1 MSAEAVFGEL
11 PLGQLADNS
20 FSIMKAPSQQD
31 LLAEIQSLKDAN
43 LRLRHEVE
51 YLRLNPSIA
60 RGMRGETLVADFVGG
75 VRSKRGAGHDVL
87 TTDGLQLIEVKYSS
101 LLQAIGGRPVRRWV
115 WTKLFGELGRK
126 QYDRLLLV
134 GESDSRF
141 MDMYVDPTS
150 PYVIFDI
157 PYQNA
162 IELAGGIKSG
172 RYSQIQLTSNP
183 STVKSSRAKEL
194 FEVYQVPVWELRRR
208 YSLRNY

>member
-1 MSAEAVFGEL
+1 
-11 PLGQLADNS
+11 
-20 FSIMKAPSQQD
+20 MKTPSKQD
-31 LLAEIQSLKDAN
+31 LLAEIQSLRGAN
-43 LRLRHEVE
+43 LRLRQEVE
-51 YLRLNPSIA
+51 FLRMNPSIA
-60 RGMRGETLVADFVGG
+60 RGIQGETLVADFIKG

-101 LLQAIGGRPVRRWV
+101 LLQAIGGRPIRRWV

-141 MDMYVDPTS
+141 MDLYVDPTS

-157 PYQNA
+157 PYENA
-162 IELAGGIKSG
+162 IELVGGVKSG
-172 RYSQIQLTSNP
+172 RYGQIQLTSNP
-183 STVKSSRAKEL
+183 STVKSLRAKEL

-208 YSLRNY
+208 YLLRNH